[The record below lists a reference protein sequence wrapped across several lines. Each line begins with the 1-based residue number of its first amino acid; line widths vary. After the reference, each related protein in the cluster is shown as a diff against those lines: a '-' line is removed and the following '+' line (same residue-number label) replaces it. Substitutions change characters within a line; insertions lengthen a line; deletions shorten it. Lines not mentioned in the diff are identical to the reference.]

1 MQSGDSVQI
10 VKRSDGNLSF
20 HVAVTTDV
28 EALRQH
34 RVTLHGNT
42 YAFRSRAA
50 IDRRFFLD
58 VINFTVLDDVEAL
71 TQQLLI
77 AGFKVMSCTPKIC
90 GRREKTSTPMLR
102 VYTVDFA
109 TPECAMVNGQP
120 MDQILLDGKT
130 YTVNC
135 RGSRSGASPR
145 SRSPHC
151 LVLSAPRPVECDQT
165 DVATGT
171 PDRGSADFDVDM
183 SGPTRTAMDLA
194 RICAEPA
201 AFATLSQVNK
211 WTQVRTTRR
220 LSESMRDLPATKIVW
235 TTENR
240 FAALADMDPVTSA
253 ATWSSSPSEPPN
265 AQYYQTALDTRPPAA
280 ERLQP
285 CSAFTARKSDSQHGC
300 STMKVELMTVQEV
313 EWAINAVAPLDTPQ
327 LQEIVDTEF
336 LHVADIDAKLRTC
349 PDYGEIGASLRAHP
363 VATVVTLLSYVRER
377 DTALEGIVDMHLFAR
392 SLAARDVTSGRSYVQ
407 EVWALLQTEPEL
419 TRAPVTAWAHHIT
432 ATAAGHTAILCI
444 NRALAL
450 FELLL
455 RAMAPCVEQ
464 NDQLLMLLSG
474 VQVHWL
480 PMLHDRFLHPAT
492 LLAIAATDIGRD
504 IIRVGLLN
512 DNTNPLLCLLR
523 DGIDDESL
531 LQSWLANDLALEAA
545 IDSGRLTATVVSGL
559 AQY

>member
-1 MQSGDSVQI
+1 
-10 VKRSDGNLSF
+10 
-20 HVAVTTDV
+20 
-28 EALRQH
+28 
-34 RVTLHGNT
+34 
-42 YAFRSRAA
+42 
-50 IDRRFFLD
+50 
-58 VINFTVLDDVEAL
+58 
-71 TQQLLI
+71 
-77 AGFKVMSCTPKIC
+77 
-90 GRREKTSTPMLR
+90 
-102 VYTVDFA
+102 
-109 TPECAMVNGQP
+109 
-120 MDQILLDGKT
+120 
-130 YTVNC
+130 
-135 RGSRSGASPR
+135 
-145 SRSPHC
+145 
-151 LVLSAPRPVECDQT
+151 
-165 DVATGT
+165 
-171 PDRGSADFDVDM
+171 
-183 SGPTRTAMDLA
+183 
-194 RICAEPA
+194 
-201 AFATLSQVNK
+201 
-211 WTQVRTTRR
+211 
-220 LSESMRDLPATKIVW
+220 
-235 TTENR
+235 
-240 FAALADMDPVTSA
+240 
-253 ATWSSSPSEPPN
+253 
-265 AQYYQTALDTRPPAA
+265 
-280 ERLQP
+280 
-285 CSAFTARKSDSQHGC
+285 
-300 STMKVELMTVQEV
+300 MTVQEV

-349 PDYGEIGASLRAHP
+349 PDYDEIGASLRAHP
-363 VATVVTLLSYVRER
+363 VATAVTLLSYVRER

-492 LLAIAATDIGRD
+492 LLPIAATDIGRD